1 MRFGMVAIIVLALL
15 GTTPALATRKLPVG
29 DAQGWQHAQTGL
41 ILMSD
46 IAGLHRTEL
55 QDFGDS
61 ELDIIAQFDD
71 PSRDTEATLYLF
83 RPALDSVPVWFD
95 RAVTTLSNHDI
106 YGGVTAVGAPQAF
119 ARPGGSVADSLR
131 QTFVPAKSDFKAT
144 ALAVIPV
151 GEWLVSI
158 RISGKTLAP
167 AALDDLLNRFIA
179 GLRFATPVAARPAAV
194 PVVACATHP
203 AFKHA
208 KLQKPDMMDTILGA
222 TFATITDDDVKKVG
236 GTVSPPPVWC
246 RDSVHGNDYAVYRQ
260 DDGTAGYTM
269 ALGDAG
275 RTISVWPS
283 LEAQINKKTGFSV
296 SFHDLD
302 KTLIYPSYDALAEPA
317 QVFDMIKHEKP
328 TSAAAGKTITIST
341 DK

>member
-55 QDFGDS
+55 KDFGDS

-71 PSRDTEATLYLF
+71 PSHDTEATLYLF
-83 RPALDSVPVWFD
+83 RPALDSVPIWFD

-106 YGGVTAVGAPQAF
+106 YGGVTPVAAPQAF
-119 ARPGGSVADSLR
+119 ARPGDSVADSLR
-131 QTFVPAKSDFKAT
+131 ETFVPAKSDYKAT
-144 ALAVIPV
+144 ALVVIPV
-151 GEWLVSI
+151 NNWLVSV
-158 RISGKTLAP
+158 RISGKTIAP
-167 AALDDLLNRFIA
+167 VALDELLTRFIA
-179 GLRFATPVAARPAAV
+179 GLRFAAPVTAGPAAV
-194 PVVACATHP
+194 PVAACVTHL

-208 KLQKPDMMDTILGA
+208 KLEKPDMTDMILGA
-222 TFATITDDDVKKVG
+222 ALATMTPDDVKKVG

-246 RDSVHGNDYAVYRQ
+246 RDSTDGNDYAVYRQ
-260 DDGTAGYTM
+260 DDDRPDYTM

-275 RTISVWPS
+275 RTISAWPS
-283 LEAQINKKTGFSV
+283 LDAQINNKTGFAV

-302 KTLIYPSYDALAEPA
+302 KTLAYPGYGALPEPA
-317 QVFDMIKHEKP
+317 QVFDMIKHQKP
-328 TSAAAGKTITIST
+328 ISAGADKTITISI